1 MISVTSAQLEAWFGL
16 FIWPFLR
23 IIGLMLSEPL
33 LGHRALPRRIK
44 MGLAMLLTI
53 TIAPLLNA
61 PPDVSFTSAQGIV
74 MAVQQLIIGF
84 SLGFSI
90 RIVLSSIEM
99 SGHVTGLTMG
109 LGFAVFFDPQNSAQS
124 PVLAQ
129 FIGIFAMLVFLA
141 MNGHLMVISALVQS
155 FQVLPITAEPL
166 HNGGFK
172 AFAEAGGQIFVIG
185 LMLSLPMLAAL
196 LIVNIA
202 LGILTRAAPQLNLF
216 AIGLPLTLIGGFV
229 VLLMA
234 LPYLLPPITK
244 VLEEGVLHGLKLIG
258 LYRAAG

>member
-1 MISVTSAQLEAWFGL
+1 MISVTSTQLDAWFGL

-23 IIGLMLSEPL
+23 IVGVMLSEPV

-44 MGLAMLLTI
+44 MGLAMILTI
-53 TIAPLLNA
+53 TIAPLLDA
-61 PPDVSFTSAQGIV
+61 PPTIGFTSAQGIV
-74 MAVQQLIIGF
+74 IAVQQLIIGF

-90 RIVLSSIEM
+90 RLVLSSIEM
-99 SGHVTGLTMG
+99 SGHMTGLTMG

-129 FIGIFAMLVFLA
+129 FIGVFAMLVFLS

-155 FQVLPITAEPL
+155 FQVIPITTDPL
-166 HNGGFK
+166 QIGGFK

-216 AIGLPLTLIGGFV
+216 AIGLPLTLIGGLV
-229 VLLMA
+229 VMLMA
-234 LPYLLPPITK
+234 LPYLLPPMTK
-244 VLEEGVLHGLKLIG
+244 LLEEGVLHGLKLIG
-258 LYRAAG
+258 LYQVSR

>member
-1 MISVTSAQLEAWFGL
+1 MISITSSQLDTWFGL

-23 IIGLMLSEPL
+23 ILGLMLSEPL

-44 MGLAMLLTI
+44 MGLALLLTL
-53 TIAPLLNA
+53 TIAPMLPA
-61 PPDVSFTSAQGIV
+61 PPSIGFTSAQGIV
-74 MAVQQLIIGF
+74 IAIQQLFIGF
-84 SLGFSI
+84 ALGFSI
-90 RIVLSSIEM
+90 RLVLSSIEM
-99 SGHVTGLTMG
+99 AGHVTGLTMG

-155 FQVLPITAEPL
+155 FQIVPISTASLNP
-166 HNGGFK
+166 GGFY
-172 AFAEAGGQIFVIG
+172 AFAQAGGQIFLVG

-196 LIVNIA
+196 LIANIA
-202 LGILTRAAPQLNLF
+202 MGILSRAAPQLNLF
-216 AIGLPLTLIGGFV
+216 AVGFPLTLTAGFA

-234 LPYLLPPITK
+234 LPYLLPPITRL
-244 VLEEGVLHGLKLIG
+244 LEEGVLNGLKLIG
-258 LYRAAG
+258 LFRAAG